1 MSEHIV
7 HTVLLNDSLAL
18 LGRLENITPEIKHI
32 MLEYSHFAFRGCVT
46 VSGGMFSS
54 GLLEQVKNHR
64 LNLTDDNKAIFAFT
78 LGWLSHRACDHTM
91 KPIWKEQ
98 PFVGRGTDED
108 PAISPTE
115 CSIYHEG
122 EAYRRYLIN
131 DEIYTDA
138 IFKNKLSTLVHEG
151 IRLEIAEKL
160 IQGVMAANLMQ
171 IQTINDGIPDQQR
184 FEEICLRMQKFYIDM
199 DRYCAAIEKPDN
211 DKYLAHV
218 KNINWYDENDDII
231 KTAHNVKVGTDSLD
245 SLTARTFADYGKSY
259 YAVALARSVYYMLA
273 GIYFVFDD
281 SASTDWLDQQLKVEQ
296 PVFDGWTL
304 KEIAYE

>member
-7 HTVLLNDSLAL
+7 HTVLLQDSLAL
-18 LGRLENITPEIKHI
+18 LGRLHTLSPEIKQI
-32 MLEYSHFAFRGCVT
+32 LDTYSNFAYRGCVT

-54 GLLEQVKNHR
+54 GLLELVKSRQGR
-64 LNLTDDNKAIFAFT
+64 LTEDDKAAFSFT

-108 PAISPTE
+108 PSISPTE
-115 CSIYHEG
+115 CSVYHEG
-122 EAYRRYLIN
+122 EAYRRYLSN

-138 IFKNKLSTLVHEG
+138 IFKDKLSELSMQG
-151 IRLEIAEKL
+151 IRTEIAEKL
-160 IQGVMAANLMQ
+160 VQGAMAANLMQ
-171 IQTINDGIPDQQR
+171 IQTLSDEMPDQQR

-199 DRYCAAIEKPDN
+199 DRYCLAIKKPDSN
-211 DKYLAHV
+211 KYLAFV
-218 KNINWYDENDDII
+218 KSINWYDEEDAII
-231 KTAHNVKVGTDSLD
+231 KTALSIRNKSGASDD
-245 SLTARTFADYGKSY
+245 LTPCVFSNYGKSY

-281 SASTDWLDQQLKVEQ
+281 AMTLEWLNQQLDVEQ
-296 PVFDGWTL
+296 PAFDGWTL
-304 KEIAYE
+304 KEVAYE